1 MIAHL
6 IADDCTNCGA
16 CVDACPALVFD
27 PGAQHPVLARV
38 EACETC
44 YLCELACAADA
55 LYVAPEQDSRAAPPV
70 EELRARGLIG
80 RIRRD
85 SGWNEPFDA
94 GQLDDYRLLGPL
106 LNEGV
111 EIATRRHDARHR
123 VIPAG

>member
-6 IADDCTNCGA
+6 IAEDCTDCGA
-16 CVDACPALVFD
+16 CVAACPALVFD
-27 PGAQHPVLARV
+27 PGEGHPVLARV
-38 EACETC
+38 EDCQTC
-44 YLCELACAADA
+44 YLCELACEADA
-55 LYVAPEQDSRAAPPV
+55 LFVAPEQDSTVAPPV

-111 EIATRRHDARHR
+111 DTATRRHAARHR
-123 VIPAG
+123 AIPAG